1 MLSALSLKGGH
12 GDSIYNIYN
21 IYVPVFIVH
30 VEAGHA
36 LWGQLGH
43 VRHAVHHAG
52 GLQQAR
58 HHHGGLGHGA
68 ANCWVSVSVGAV
80 VLCQVNNVT
89 RW

>member
-1 MLSALSLKGGH
+1 MKVSTIST
-12 GDSIYNIYN
+12 IYS
-21 IYVPVFIVH
+21 PVFIVH

-43 VRHAVHHAG
+43 VRHAHHAG

-58 HHHGGLGHGA
+58 HHHGGLGHGDDE
-68 ANCWVSVSVGAV
+68 ANCWVSVSVVAVAV